1 MMGGATSP
9 QRAVTQAARLRGVQ
23 RGPFIEEAFC
33 YPGFGC
39 SRSLKLSGEDTVLSS
54 LARHSFVAILLAV
67 VIEELGL
74 PMPIPTDV
82 MIVFAGTAAGR
93 SVPQL
98 GLFFLALMLA
108 SAVGGSG
115 LYAIVRRGG
124 RPLVERFGHY
134 VHLGPEQLSRAEAL
148 LERGGWG
155 SIALGRAIPGLR
167 YATVIACGLLKV
179 PFPRYVTAHIV
190 GSSVYI
196 AVFLAL
202 GAVFGPAILERIHL
216 PVHALRLLWL
226 LPLAVGLP
234 FLIVRWSRR
243 VRSRQSESPSRRRLV
258 GAVLLGSF
266 ARTVALTATLSA
278 AATVAELLGA
288 SHPLN
293 VTYVLLGWLLLGL
306 ELDVGLA
313 LVLLY
318 IVLLALLTGA
328 AVAYYEL
335 VFPYLTPR
343 GAKPSGQVLGLALL
357 AFGLLVTVFLFSL
370 FVERDGSFDDLW
382 WQGGGPLML
391 LGLAVGVVVYATT
404 SVYGRAL
411 ATAVVPTLRGDAS

>member
-1 MMGGATSP
+1 M
-9 QRAVTQAARLRGVQ
+9 
-23 RGPFIEEAFC
+23 
-33 YPGFGC
+33 
-39 SRSLKLSGEDTVLSS
+39 
-54 LARHSFVAILLAV
+54 AILLAV

-98 GLFFLALMLA
+98 GLFFVALTLA

-179 PFPRYVTAHIV
+179 PFPRYVTAHIA

-202 GAVFGPAILERIHL
+202 GAIFGPSILERIHL
-216 PVHALRLLWL
+216 PAHAVRLLWL
-226 LPLAVGLP
+226 LPLALGLP
-234 FLIVRWSRR
+234 LLIVQWGRHVHSRHPAA
-243 VRSRQSESPSRRRLV
+243 PSRRRLL
-258 GAVLLGSF
+258 GSVLLGGF
-266 ARTVALTATLSA
+266 AGSVALTATLA
-278 AATVAELLGA
+278 ASATVAELLGA

-293 VTYVLLGWLLLGL
+293 VAYSLLGWSILGL
-306 ELDVGLA
+306 ELDVGVA
-313 LVLLY
+313 VLVLY
-318 IVLLALLTGA
+318 AVLLSLLIGLA
-328 AVAYYEL
+328 AVYYEL
-335 VFPYLTPR
+335 VLPYLAPR
-343 GAKPSGQVLGLALL
+343 DIPPLRQVLGLAVLGL
-357 AFGLLVTVFLFSL
+357 GFFGLIFLFSL
-370 FVERDGSFDDLW
+370 LVEDPGSLELW
-382 WQGGGPLML
+382 WRTGGPIML
-391 LGLAVGVVVYATT
+391 LGAALGVTVYAATA
-404 SVYGRAL
+404 VYGRVLAIA
-411 ATAVVPTLRGDAS
+411 ATATFRCTA